1 MAEMERMTAEE
12 VVRHL
17 LEDADGADLVLRGS
31 LPVDSP
37 RGLGLADG
45 PPADR

>member
-17 LEDADGADLVLRGS
+17 LEDEGGADLGATRCAGWCS
-31 LPVDSP
+31 S
-37 RGLGLADG
+37 
-45 PPADR
+45 